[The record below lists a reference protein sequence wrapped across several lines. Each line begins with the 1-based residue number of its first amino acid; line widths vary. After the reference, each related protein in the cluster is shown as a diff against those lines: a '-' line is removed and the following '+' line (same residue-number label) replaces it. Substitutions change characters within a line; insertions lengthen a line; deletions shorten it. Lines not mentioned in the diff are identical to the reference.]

1 MAIEP
6 WDAGAPPGSSQ
17 LAVGA
22 CFVLVALFFGIR
34 AHLFG
39 DVWHVNRTDGSAPTL
54 QHTWRAAVSA
64 LPWWHGLTRETPAAA
79 MLYLALLPAAG
90 ATAKAQAAVPARFAR
105 LASAG
110 RATVSFAS
118 QLSPST
124 TCARWHA
131 IGEDSAVPCGCRRV
145 AATVRARYGAVARA
159 LRLLVFASA
168 AHRRVRSPRPA
179 GRMQWTRAVRAAF
192 ERCRSA
198 E

>member
-79 MLYLALLPAAG
+79 MLYLALLPAALVLIAASTRGLHGRLSVALIGASAGLVVATLLNLGGMSPSGEGGRLGYAPVAWLVLAFGVAG
-90 ATAKAQAAVPARFAR
+90 ATAKAQAAAPARFAR

-110 RATVSFAS
+110 RATLVGA
-118 QLSPST
+118 T
-124 TCARWHA
+124 IAGGAR
-131 IGEDSAVPCGCRRV
+131 R
-145 AATVRARYGAVARA
+145 
-159 LRLLVFASA
+159 
-168 AHRRVRSPRPA
+168 
-179 GRMQWTRAVRAAF
+179 
-192 ERCRSA
+192 
-198 E
+198 